1 MSKFYFL
8 FCQKRKFSVIK
19 RAGSLTNQK
28 KLLVVAKKSSEKWVV
43 VTIFNLQDISKPSQM
58 EWSSPLEAL
67 EAVLELEKTVN
78 GSLLAI
84 HKEAEDRHDAHLE
97 DYLESEFLEDQVGEI
112 KKNARKKEKKY
123 QLSQVSS

>member
-1 MSKFYFL
+1 
-8 FCQKRKFSVIK
+8 
-19 RAGSLTNQK
+19 
-28 KLLVVAKKSSEKWVV
+28 
-43 VTIFNLQDISKPSQM
+43 M

-112 KKNARKKEKKY
+112 
-123 QLSQVSS
+123 Q

>member
-1 MSKFYFL
+1 
-8 FCQKRKFSVIK
+8 
-19 RAGSLTNQK
+19 
-28 KLLVVAKKSSEKWVV
+28 
-43 VTIFNLQDISKPSQM
+43 M

-123 QLSQVSS
+123 QLSQVCS

>member
-1 MSKFYFL
+1 
-8 FCQKRKFSVIK
+8 
-19 RAGSLTNQK
+19 
-28 KLLVVAKKSSEKWVV
+28 
-43 VTIFNLQDISKPSQM
+43 M

-112 KKNARKKEKKY
+112 KKNARKKKKNINY
-123 QLSQVSS
+123 LKYPHKKRILSCLGFIRKLN

>member
-1 MSKFYFL
+1 
-8 FCQKRKFSVIK
+8 
-19 RAGSLTNQK
+19 
-28 KLLVVAKKSSEKWVV
+28 
-43 VTIFNLQDISKPSQM
+43 M

-112 KKNARKKEKKY
+112 KKMPEKKREKISTISSM
-123 QLSQVSS
+123 LIKNVSFHALGSFVN

>member
-1 MSKFYFL
+1 
-8 FCQKRKFSVIK
+8 
-19 RAGSLTNQK
+19 
-28 KLLVVAKKSSEKWVV
+28 
-43 VTIFNLQDISKPSQM
+43 M

-112 KKNARKKEKKY
+112 KKTPEKKKKNINY
-123 QLSQVSS
+123 LKYAHKKRILSCLGFIRKLN